1 MIGLNPQEEKK
12 RLELAKKEAD
22 EKQRQEDEKRRK
34 EIIKCLPRKN
44 SIKRGPRADYKHK
57 RNINRHAPSKI
68 KEIEKLQFAKVRE
81 WNENGEPGPV
91 EHYPIKRI
99 PIMKEIKLPKI
110 SLPEIVAPEI
120 KKISWFRRLINCV
133 WKFLSS
139 EHRYRPMDELS
150 PATNEYNKKRQ
161 AVRKTITVQTGT
173 ILEGGEPVTKV
184 IGKTIKTIRIK
195 RHNEEKRY
203 KYQHRKRDPVLDYP
217 DSKKFK
223 KKKKD

>member
-22 EKQRQEDEKRRK
+22 EKQRQEEKKRRK

-44 SIKRGPRADYKHK
+44 SIKRGPRADYEHK

-68 KEIEKLQFAKVRE
+68 KEIEKLQFTKVRE

-99 PIMKEIKLPKI
+99 PIMKKIKLPKI
-110 SLPEIVAPEI
+110 SLPE
-120 KKISWFRRLINCV
+120 
-133 WKFLSS
+133 
-139 EHRYRPMDELS
+139 
-150 PATNEYNKKRQ
+150 
-161 AVRKTITVQTGT
+161 TVQTGT

-223 KKKKD
+223 KKKD